1 MYHGPPVWSLLR
13 GVGEALADARPSLV
27 GGALALHL
35 TGLVIT
41 GERWRVVIAA
51 LGYRLSLLRTILINL
66 AGIFVRNV
74 TPTTGLGGDA
84 SRILLLKSEGVPVA
98 QATAA
103 FAYVRLAEIPPI
115 ALVVLLAAPAIAD
128 RVRRS
133 ATSLAVAAAVL
144 GGVAMVLWL
153 RRRWLGAQIEALRAR
168 AGHLRIDRAAAAS
181 AVAYAALAQIETIL
195 RQIVVAAACG
205 MTLTVQQSAT
215 VTAMSIVGGFVPTVG
230 SVGAIDGSIV
240 AGLMLFGAD
249 ARTAVAITLIER
261 LISYGF
267 STAAGAAA
275 LAVLGGRGVL
285 RAAGVLDA
293 SDSHGI
299 RDHRAG

>member
-1 MYHGPPVWSLLR
+1 MWTLLR
-13 GVGEALADARPSLV
+13 GVGDALAHARPALV
-27 GGALALHL
+27 GAALVLHII
-35 TGLVIT
+35 GLVIT

-51 LGYRLSLLRTILINL
+51 LGSRLSLARTILINL
-66 AGIFVRNV
+66 AGIFVRNA

-84 SRILLLKSEGVPVA
+84 SRILLLKSEGVPLA
-98 QATAA
+98 QATAS

-115 ALVVLLAAPAIAD
+115 VLLVLLAAPVVTA

-133 ATSLAVAAAVL
+133 STSLAIGAAIVALLAIV
-144 GGVAMVLWL
+144 VWL
-153 RRRWLGAQIEALRAR
+153 RRSWLRAQLDTLVAR
-168 AGHLRIDRAAAAS
+168 TAHLRIGRAAAAS
-181 AVAYAALAQIETIL
+181 AIGYATLAQIETVV

-240 AGLMLFGAD
+240 AGLMLVGAD
-249 ARTAVAITLIER
+249 ARTAVAITLVER

-285 RAAGVLDA
+285 RAAGAIDT
-293 SDSHGI
+293 SSPHEI
-299 RDHRAG
+299 PSQRAG